1 MRLWRSGKR
10 GFFRIVFILSF
21 ASLVSYKV
29 ALPPFIAFLGGS
41 ALSVGL
47 VFSFGA
53 VVRAFSRFV
62 GGFLRDFKG
71 DKFTL
76 FFSLLFR
83 VLAFLLLFFSSDLLR
98 VFTAISLLAFSQGL
112 EATALLSTTAV
123 YAEGLELSG
132 TLFGLVLTLR
142 MLPSVFSPVF
152 TGFVADLYGFYSVFG
167 LGAFFSVI
175 ALICLLLSRIELEK
189 PGMEEGCQRKMLL
202 EYVLIALSTFFLFI
216 SVSSFIPLLT
226 YWLTLELGFDL
237 ALVGFI
243 LSLRNV
249 LGMFSRFYS
258 GYIADKLGNVEELIL
273 VGIIRSI
280 SLLLLPLAGNPV
292 QVALLVML
300 HGSLMAAPSRSAFIA
315 SLSSRERYGRAYGVV
330 GFFQDLGSM
339 VGPVVAG
346 FLAEAAGFLAAF
358 YFMTFSLMVYV
369 ALLLLLKKLV

>member
-1 MRLWRSGKR
+1 
-10 GFFRIVFILSF
+10 
-21 ASLVSYKV
+21 
-29 ALPPFIAFLGGS
+29 
-41 ALSVGL
+41 
-47 VFSFGA
+47 
-53 VVRAFSRFV
+53 
-62 GGFLRDFKG
+62 
-71 DKFTL
+71 
-76 FFSLLFR
+76 
-83 VLAFLLLFFSSDLLR
+83 
-98 VFTAISLLAFSQGL
+98 
-112 EATALLSTTAV
+112 
-123 YAEGLELSG
+123 
-132 TLFGLVLTLR
+132 
-142 MLPSVFSPVF
+142 
-152 TGFVADLYGFYSVFG
+152 
-167 LGAFFSVI
+167 
-175 ALICLLLSRIELEK
+175 
-189 PGMEEGCQRKMLL
+189 MEEGCQRKMLL